1 MEGISMEKEECR
13 EPPKRAPNPFR
24 VLNLSGKLGFL
35 TGGITFTLAT
45 LSIQQYTNDEGNLS
59 LRSLLF
65 SSLFLSPISLSPLPF
80 RPSLFALFF

>member
-35 TGGITFTLAT
+35 IGGITFTVSFLYSA
-45 LSIQQYTNDEGNLS
+45 SKRQEPRFKSQESRVKSNYTHNYKY
-59 LRSLLF
+59 
-65 SSLFLSPISLSPLPF
+65 
-80 RPSLFALFF
+80 